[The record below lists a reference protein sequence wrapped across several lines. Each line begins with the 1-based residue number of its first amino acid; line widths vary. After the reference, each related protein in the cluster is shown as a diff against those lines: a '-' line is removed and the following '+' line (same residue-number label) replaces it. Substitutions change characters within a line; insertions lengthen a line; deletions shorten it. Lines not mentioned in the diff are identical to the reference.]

1 MLTSLSNIIILI
13 ITCLFINS
21 LLTFSLKNS
30 KQTDIRKSFSYICL
44 TMLIWLLGLI
54 LQATSSIKLNISP
67 IYFDYFVYIGICLSP
82 VAFYNFSK
90 TFANT
95 KYRLN
100 KKLLIIPILS
110 LLILWTSDYH
120 TLFYKVYSTN
130 FNDTIYGWY
139 FYYIHSLYTYLL
151 FGISFISLIIYS
163 IKNAG
168 IFSKQAI
175 LFLIGTLIPLVI
187 NVLGT
192 FGIISMSIY
201 ITPICFALAI
211 LFFALAIFKFGFLK
225 VAPIALQRVVDRISD
240 SYIVVN
246 KENIITD
253 FNQTFLDT
261 FKLKPQDVRNKT
273 ISSFLSKSDAS
284 NINRRLQT
292 IKKNHKQVSFNKE
305 FDSINKIFT
314 IEISSII
321 EKKNY
326 LGTLILFKDIT
337 QHEMDKKQIEDNQ
350 EMLVEKERLA
360 SLGQMIGGIA
370 HNLKTPIFSVAG
382 AVAGLEDLINE
393 YDSSIEDPN
402 VNDQDM
408 HEIAEDMKN
417 WTKKIQSHISYM
429 SDVITAVKGQAV
441 ALSETQLDDF
451 NVEELFKRV
460 DILMK
465 HEIKQALVNLNIKN
479 NVSTKI
485 TIHGNINALVQVI
498 NNLISNSIDAY
509 NGWPNADIDLTTEY
523 KDKNLI
529 ISVKDYGPGL
539 PLAVKEKLFK
549 EMITTKGKD
558 GTGLGL
564 FMSYSNIKAHFSGT
578 MTFESEENKGTTF
591 NIIIPIE

>member
-13 ITCLFINS
+13 IICLFMNVLIN
-21 LLTFSLKNS
+21 FSLKNK
-30 KQTDIRKSFSYICL
+30 KQSDIKKSFAYICIL
-44 TMLIWLLGLI
+44 MLIWILGLI
-54 LQATSSIKLNISP
+54 LQATLSIKLNIPP
-67 IYFDYFVYIGICLSP
+67 IYFDYIVYIGTCLIP
-82 VAFYNFSK
+82 VAFYYFAK
-90 TFANT
+90 TFSNT
-95 KYRLN
+95 KYKLN
-100 KKLLIIPILS
+100 KKLLIIPFLS
-110 LLILWTSDYH
+110 LLILWTNDFH
-120 TLFYKVYSTN
+120 NLFYKKYSIN
-130 FNDTIYGWY
+130 PQQTIFGSY
-139 FYYIHSLYTYLL
+139 FSIHTIYTYLL
-151 FGISFISLIIYS
+151 FGISFINLIRYS

-168 IFSKQAI
+168 VFSKQAM
-175 LFLIGTLIPLVI
+175 LFLLGSLIPLLVNI
-187 NVLGT
+187 LALTN
-192 FGIISMSIY
+192 IISATIY
-201 ITPICFALAI
+201 LTPICFAFTI
-211 LFFALAIFKFGFLK
+211 LFYALAIFKFGFLK

-246 KENIITD
+246 EDNIITD

-261 FKLKPQDVRNKT
+261 FRVKAQDIRNNT
-273 ISSFLSKSDAS
+273 ISSFLNKADAS

-292 IKKNHKQVSFNKE
+292 IKKNHKQVAFNKE

-321 EKKNY
+321 NKGNY

-337 QHEMDKKQIEDNQ
+337 QHEIDKKQIEDNQ
-350 EMLVEKERLA
+350 EKLVEKERLA

-509 NGWPNADIDLTTEY
+509 NGWPNADIDLTAEY

>member
-13 ITCLFINS
+13 ITCLLINI
-21 LLTFSLKNS
+21 LLNYTFKNK

-44 TMLIWLLGLI
+44 LMLIWLLGLI
-54 LQATSSIKLNISP
+54 LQATLSIKLKISP
-67 IYFDYFVYIGICLSP
+67 IYFDYIVYIGICFLP

-90 TFANT
+90 TFSNT
-95 KYRLN
+95 KYKFN
-100 KKLLIIPILS
+100 KKLLIIPTLS
-110 LLILWTSDYH
+110 LILLWTNDLH
-120 TLFYKVYSTN
+120 NLFYIKYSIDPQQTV
-130 FNDTIYGWY
+130 FGSYFSLHTI
-139 FYYIHSLYTYLL
+139 YTYLL
-151 FGISFISLIIYS
+151 FAFAVINLIKYS

-168 IFSKQAI
+168 VFSKQAI
-175 LFLIGTLIPLVI
+175 LFLLGSLIPLLINIFALANVI
-187 NVLGT
+187 PAT
-192 FGIISMSIY
+192 IY
-201 ITPICFALAI
+201 LTPICFAFTI
-211 LFFALAIFKFGFLK
+211 LFYALAIFKFDFLK

-246 KENIITD
+246 EENIITD

-305 FDSINKIFT
+305 FDSINKVFT

-337 QHEMDKKQIEDNQ
+337 QHEIDKKQIEDNQ

-408 HEIAEDMKN
+408 HEIAQDMKT

-509 NGWPNADIDLTTEY
+509 NGWPNADIDLTAEY